1 MTTKNGLPI
10 TGSLFKNFFDSLS
23 GFFLETGNI
32 IVAAKK
38 YQEKHDEHDLVNAL
52 ASAAQAIEHLGDL
65 VTGPLDGKASK
76 FNTGAEFVT
85 TSVRL
90 MNNIDAF
97 QEDWNE
103 KHQININTTQS
114 IMADGFSLLGMAL
127 GGKKGLGLLFSKT
140 GETISVIAFESIN
153 RDPIPLDDFNAE
165 NIEGFII
172 ESMLFSM

>member
-1 MTTKNGLPI
+1 
-10 TGSLFKNFFDSLS
+10 
-23 GFFLETGNI
+23 
-32 IVAAKK
+32 
-38 YQEKHDEHDLVNAL
+38 
-52 ASAAQAIEHLGDL
+52 
-65 VTGPLDGKASK
+65 
-76 FNTGAEFVT
+76 
-85 TSVRL
+85 